1 MHALV
6 KSTRLSLP
14 LGWFQLSPHHP
25 FQLSKDQG
33 LLRVIGQPSLRNMQV
48 VFILFPLFIV
58 SFLGVA
64 VASDQ
69 VLRIVSIILCRFH
82 LIRLCCGLDNS
93 GFFLGALA
101 EGPAN
106 RVMGRGDTN
115 LLVFYRSHRSRQ
127 ILSIEWLCTNAFFS
141 THSRHVH
148 ERLIVALEELE
159 ELYIYPRGRQLD
171 FRGAPNQVHD

>member
-1 MHALV
+1 MHAHV

-14 LGWFQLSPHHP
+14 LGWFQFSPHHS

-48 VFILFPLFIV
+48 VFISFPLFIV

-93 GFFLGALA
+93 GFFFGSACRRA
-101 EGPAN
+101 GEQG
-106 RVMGRGDTN
+106 
-115 LLVFYRSHRSRQ
+115 
-127 ILSIEWLCTNAFFS
+127 
-141 THSRHVH
+141 
-148 ERLIVALEELE
+148 
-159 ELYIYPRGRQLD
+159 
-171 FRGAPNQVHD
+171 